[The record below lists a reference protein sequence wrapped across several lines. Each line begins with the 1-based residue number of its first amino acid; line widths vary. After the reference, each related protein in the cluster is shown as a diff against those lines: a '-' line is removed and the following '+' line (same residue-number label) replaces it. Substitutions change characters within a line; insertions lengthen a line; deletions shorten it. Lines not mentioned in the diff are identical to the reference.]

1 MFAGHAAASGT
12 GGERD
17 NTVAGMIGPM
27 MIIGPPHFG
36 QIHSAAAASVED
48 VSSALELCGVEP
60 SN

>member
-1 MFAGHAAASGT
+1 MFAEHAVASGT

-17 NTVAGMIGPM
+17 NTVAGMIGPT

-36 QIHSAAAASVED
+36 QIQSAEAASVED
-48 VSSALELCGVEP
+48 VSSVLEVRGVDS

>member
-1 MFAGHAAASGT
+1 MFAGYAVGSGT
-12 GGERD
+12 GGERG

-48 VSSALELCGVEP
+48 VSSVLEVRVVDS